1 MGRLAGLST
10 SGCVQDMEEEQARM
24 RCEIEAVRSDKHTAV
39 ADAVEAQRK
48 VPPPSLAKQHRT
60 SCQTGCQSLVFITHL
75 LQACGGMPGC
85 D

>member
-1 MGRLAGLST
+1 MST

-48 VPPPSLAKQHRT
+48 VPPPSLANSTGPPAKQIAT
-60 SCQTGCQSLVFITHL
+60 
-75 LQACGGMPGC
+75 A
-85 D
+85 